1 MSIYVT
7 LNHIQIQ
14 NANCVNGLTFGFPAV
29 THFLG
34 YVHAL
39 SRKLEQS
46 HDISLGG
53 CAIAC
58 HQHQVHAYQPK
69 GFGEYIFSLTRNPLT
84 KGGKT
89 APIIEEGK
97 MHLTVSLVVKCEGLI
112 EGGEEG
118 VKALQNH
125 LKQLCLTQKLAG
137 GVINSIRNIVIESA
151 NSDAEQITLTQRIRR
166 RLLPGFLLLDRS
178 YYLEKRLSSLQ
189 EINPEAE
196 TLDAWLDFSALKFE
210 AEALLEEGEELGD
223 KSKAAWRYIPKPES
237 GYLVPITTGYRAISK
252 VYKAGEIAG
261 ARDPSVPLCFVEA
274 AYGLGEWQSPHRL
287 QDIDNALWD
296 YQDEEGWYLCTNKM
310 AMTNDKTVAHEEDN
324 FDFID

>member
-1 MSIYVT
+1 MSTYIT

-46 HDISLGG
+46 HDITLGG

-58 HQHQVHAYQPK
+58 HQHQIHAYQPK
-69 GFGEYIFSLTRNPLT
+69 GFGEYTFALTRNPLT
-84 KGGKT
+84 KGGKV

-97 MHLTVSLVVKCEGLI
+97 MHLTVSLVIKCNGLI
-112 EGGEEG
+112 EGGEQG
-118 VKALQNH
+118 INALRKH
-125 LKQLCLTQKLAG
+125 LSKLCLTQKLAG
-137 GVINSIRNIVIESA
+137 GVINSIRNIVIEAAS
-151 NSDAEQITLTQRIRR
+151 SDEEQTRLTQKIRR

-178 YYLEKRLSSLQ
+178 QHLEKHLSSLQ
-189 EINPEAE
+189 EINPKAE
-196 TLDAWLDFSALKFE
+196 MLDAWLDFLALKFK
-210 AEALLEEGEELGD
+210 AEVSLEGGEELSG
-223 KSKAAWRYIPKPES
+223 KSKANWKYIPKPEP
-237 GYLVPITTGYRAISK
+237 GYLVPITTGYRAISE
-252 VYKAGEIAG
+252 VYEEGVIAG
-261 ARDPSVPLCFVEA
+261 TRDPKVPFCFVEA

-287 QDIDNALWD
+287 QDIESALWN
-296 YQDEEGWYLCTNKM
+296 YNEKKGWYLCTNQI
-310 AMTNDKTVAHEEDN
+310 ANNTHVITHEEDN

>member
-1 MSIYVT
+1 MSTYIT

-14 NANCVNGLTFGFPAV
+14 NANCVAGMTFGFPAI

-46 HDISLGG
+46 HNITLSGSAIS
-53 CAIAC
+53 C
-58 HQHQVHAYQPK
+58 HQHQIHAYQPK

-97 MHLTVSLVVKCEGLI
+97 MHLTVSLVIQCKGLI

-118 VKALQNH
+118 LKALRKH

-137 GVINSIRNIVIESA
+137 GVINNIKDVFIETA
-151 NSDAEQITLTQRIRR
+151 NTDEEQIQLTQKIRR

-178 YYLEKRLSSLQ
+178 QYLQKHLSKLQ
-189 EINPEAE
+189 KINPKAE
-196 TLDAWLDFSALKFE
+196 MIDAWLDFTTLKFKGE
-210 AEALLEEGEELGD
+210 PVLEDDETLSEKTD
-223 KSKAAWRYIPKPES
+223 ANWSYIPKPES
-237 GYLVPITTGYRAISK
+237 GYLVPITTGYRAVTE
-252 VYKAGEIAG
+252 VYKAGEIVG
-261 ARDPSVPLCFVEA
+261 ARDPSYPFCFVEA

-287 QDIDNALWD
+287 DNIDNALWH
-296 YQDEEGWYLCTNKM
+296 YHDEEGWYLCKNHTTM
-310 AMTNDKTVAHEEDN
+310 DTYTTAHEDDN